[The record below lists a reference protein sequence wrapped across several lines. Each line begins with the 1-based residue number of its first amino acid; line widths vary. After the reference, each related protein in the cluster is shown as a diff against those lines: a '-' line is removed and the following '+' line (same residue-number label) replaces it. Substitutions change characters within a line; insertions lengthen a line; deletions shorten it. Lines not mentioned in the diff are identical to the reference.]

1 VRGEGAEC
9 ADAPAD
15 LFFPSAPRRGVEPD
29 YGPALEVCRRC
40 ELVVEC
46 RSYATRER
54 IDHGVWGRTTPEQR
68 EQEWK
73 ARRVA

>member
-1 VRGEGAEC
+1 VRWEGAEC
-9 ADAPAD
+9 ADAPPD
-15 LFFPSAPRRGVEPD
+15 LFFPTPKRRGMEPD
-29 YGPALEVCRRC
+29 YGPALEVCRSC

-54 IDHGVWGRTTPEQR
+54 IADGVWGRTTPEQR
-68 EQEWK
+68 EAERK